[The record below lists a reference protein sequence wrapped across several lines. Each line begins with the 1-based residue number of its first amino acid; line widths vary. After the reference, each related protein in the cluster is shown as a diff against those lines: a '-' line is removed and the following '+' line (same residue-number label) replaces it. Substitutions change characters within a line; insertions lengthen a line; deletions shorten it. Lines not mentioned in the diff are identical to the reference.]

1 MSKQLETNS
10 LGFEE
15 TTMKQYKLK
24 ATAKY
29 HKTHMTGI
37 NLRFHNQSDQDV
49 IEKLNSVKNK
59 TDYIRQLIRADI
71 QK

>member
-1 MSKQLETNS
+1 
-10 LGFEE
+10 
-15 TTMKQYKLK
+15 MKQYKLK

-29 HKTHMTGI
+29 HKAHMTGI

-49 IEKLNSVKNK
+49 IEKLKSVENK